1 MQTEKDLQKL
11 AAKVLKTLGVRPAL
25 LDIILLPNAD
35 MKRMKWRLMRK
46 RTEPNVISFPEPAWF
61 PHPEAKRRYL
71 GEVYL
76 NKDILKKS
84 PKRALP
90 LLLHGMLHLLG
101 YDHMEKKEAASM
113 ERLEQEVIGK
123 LAARHR

>member
-1 MQTEKDLQKL
+1 
-11 AAKVLKTLGVRPAL
+11 
-25 LDIILLPNAD
+25 
-35 MKRMKWRLMRK
+35 
-46 RTEPNVISFPEPAWF
+46 
-61 PHPEAKRRYL
+61 
-71 GEVYL
+71 L